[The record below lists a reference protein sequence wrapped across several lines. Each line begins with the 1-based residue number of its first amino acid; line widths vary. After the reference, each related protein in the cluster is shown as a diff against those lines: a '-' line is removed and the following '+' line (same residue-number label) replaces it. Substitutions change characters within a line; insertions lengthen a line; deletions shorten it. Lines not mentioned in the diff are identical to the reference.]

1 MRDKRR
7 VLTLKEEGVR
17 VDRVEG
23 CFVGPRDR
31 IPLAHSSSAQ
41 LTISPH
47 NHGSRGRLGEEAGK

>member
-7 VLTLKEEGVR
+7 VLTLEEQGVR

-23 CFVGPRDR
+23 CFVGPCDS
-31 IPLAHSSSAQ
+31 ITLAHSAQ

-47 NHGSRGRLGEEAGK
+47 NHRSRGSLEEEAGK